1 MLTLNV
7 INRIIIYKVSIKEHM
22 YIRSPMELCGSIF
35 FLAELCRAVEGGKL
49 DVSQMTN
56 VKLFIKS

>member
-1 MLTLNV
+1 M
-7 INRIIIYKVSIKEHM
+7 YKVSIKEHT
-22 YIRSPMELCGSIF
+22 YIKNSMELCGSIF
-35 FLAELCRAVEGGKL
+35 FLAELRRAVEAGKL